1 MLRASAARTRA
12 RLNVVAKI
20 LFIKLP
26 LETSKLFSN
35 QYSEPNRSGFTADE
49 RAGFQKGDEGAIA
62 THEYNFIKGK
72 VTSQFDCGM
81 EEQKAVSR
89 KQKAARQAVLTVY
102 CLVPSAF
109 CSSIPQSS
117 CCRTRRM

>member
-26 LETSKLFSN
+26 LETSKVFSN

-81 EEQKAVSR
+81 RIRSEERRVGKECRSR
-89 KQKAARQAVLTVY
+89 REPEQEKE
-102 CLVPSAF
+102 
-109 CSSIPQSS
+109 
-117 CCRTRRM
+117 